1 MTEGHE
7 KKADL
12 KDLRKED
19 FKLAT
24 SVFLS
29 TILAAV
35 LNFIIY
41 MSFTMIFLGL
51 STKTIGERIYE
62 REKDGSTKLITEIY
76 YDATTTAARTEATA
90 AGTSLQTQ
98 KPTETA
104 AGGTESSATGTAAA
118 SSTSGTS
125 TADTKS
131 TLAENQFVESIRT
144 EMPKTVSVA
153 MGILSQSFMFV
164 LFAALIYSKLWER
177 GDRDANSVNFGRME
191 EDKLRGLRIGL
202 IAAVPSIV
210 FYLLLVVSKLG
221 LITEKYFFIYRFL
234 NLTFMPVMS
243 ALTGKAGLVSTN
255 VSWLSLAA
263 ILLTVA
269 TLPLISHAAYLLGY
283 NHISLSEKIIYV
295 NPDKKRKRR
304 RY

>member
-76 YDATTTAARTEATA
+76 YDATTTAARTETTA
-90 AGTSLQTQ
+90 AGTSFQTQ

-104 AGGTESSATGTAAA
+104 AGGTESSVTGTAA
-118 SSTSGTS
+118 SSTSKTS
-125 TADTKS
+125 TADTKP

-144 EMPKTVSVA
+144 EMPKTASVA
-153 MGILSQSFMFV
+153 MDILSQSFMFV
-164 LFAALIYSKLWER
+164 LFATLIYSKLWER

-243 ALTGKAGLVSTN
+243 ALTGKAGLVSSTN

-295 NPDKKRKRR
+295 NPDKKRKRK